1 MELYKARNYIQLET
15 LELKNKV
22 ALMLKKIITT
32 LLLQMEGL
40 TLLFFF
46 EFSFNLDF
54 IKNEK
59 ATLILQSEGL
69 TLFLSSNLDFY

>member
-1 MELYKARNYIQLET
+1 MELYKAINCIQLKT

-40 TLLFFF
+40 TLLFFL
-46 EFSFNLDF
+46 N
-54 IKNEK
+54 
-59 ATLILQSEGL
+59 
-69 TLFLSSNLDFY
+69 FLSIWILLKMRKLC